1 MGRISK
7 AVVDFSG
14 VATSSDKM
22 DNSDVSEL
30 LQRLDMAEELYQ
42 HYFENGDIEK
52 ANAIKSKAESLR
64 VAYIAMGLGPAL
76 ENRDVEISER
86 ILSESTDS
94 SSAVRMGKRQV
105 AEQRRILERAKHIQI
120 GLVKS
125 AKIILVILI
134 AALLIAVLAVRGIS
148 P

>member
-1 MGRISK
+1 MRRISK

-14 VATSSDKM
+14 GATSSDRM

-30 LQRLDMAEELYQ
+30 LQRLDMADKLYQ
-42 HYFENGDIEK
+42 HYFENGEIEK

-94 SSAVRMGKRQV
+94 SAVRMRKRQV

-134 AALLIAVLAVRGIS
+134 AALLIAVLAVRSIS